1 MNCWR
6 QVASYSPMRALPS
19 TRPHQSEARC
29 STVGSDPST
38 GRRGSIRRFC
48 AKFLFL
54 AALGVSALLGSVTYD
69 SVAARPAFAESE
81 LELLLRQ
88 LRSNDFRL
96 RMRAA
101 LELGKL
107 KQPPARGPLEAAL
120 NDEKAA
126 VRAAAAAALKSL
138 GNRKS
143 LPALQRASND
153 SSEAVRSQVAAA
165 IRSLDSATGVAYVV
179 GLGAVE
185 SDPTVD
191 DRRAGKYLRKAAR
204 RRLGRLPQVKM
215 KAGGDNTAGLPE
227 LLLDARISSVNVK
240 RSGPSLA
247 VSAKV
252 DFVLSRMPGREIK
265 GRLTGAATVHGD
277 AVSENN
283 PKDVKRLQM
292 EAVEAAAD
300 SALENVDRALRAA
313 VQ

>member
-1 MNCWR
+1 
-6 QVASYSPMRALPS
+6 MRALPS
-19 TRPHQSEARC
+19 TRSHQSEARC
-29 STVGSDPST
+29 SVVGPDAPTDAPTVRPAST
-38 GRRGSIRRFC
+38 RRSC
-48 AKFLFL
+48 AKFLIL

-69 SVAARPAFAESE
+69 SVAARPAFAETE
-81 LELLLRQ
+81 LEQSLRQ
-88 LRSNDFRL
+88 LRSDDFRL
-96 RMRAA
+96 RVRAA

-107 KQPPARGPLEAAL
+107 KLPTARGPLEAAL
-120 NDEKAA
+120 NDDKAA

-165 IRSLDSATGVAYVV
+165 IRSMDATTGVAYVV
-179 GLGAVE
+179 GLGDVE

-204 RRLGRLPQVKM
+204 RRLGRLPQVKL
-215 KAGGDNTAGLPE
+215 KSGGDSTGGLPE
-227 LLLDARISSVNVK
+227 LLLDARISRVNVK

-277 AVSENN
+277 AASENN
-283 PKDVKRLQM
+283 PKDLKRLQM

-300 SALENVDRALRAA
+300 SALENVDRALQAA